1 MEKNWFNRWI
11 FDSYEPSVRGMALFR
26 IFASLMILFF
36 LMPEATYYSDL
47 ASFPDDFFTPPP
59 GPMMLFESFPPAWFF
74 YAIHLLLVIS
84 WVSILVGFKTRK
96 ASIAAAL
103 FMLILLGFI
112 FSIGKIN
119 HQMLIILL
127 PAIMAFSKWGNAYS
141 IDAGSPDRHD
151 TEIAN
156 GWPLTL
162 LALFIGFMM
171 FTAGFPKLLGGWLS
185 GDTLAAKG
193 HLLNQYFVRGR
204 TELLSGFMVDMNLPI
219 MWGMLDWATV
229 FFEMGFLLA
238 VLRAGWTRLFVCF
251 AVLFHFSTMV
261 TLNIAFLVN
270 FPAYAAFLPWTKIH
284 DYISSRVNSGSSSLS
299 IPLVFGGGLIVF
311 FGIIKYI
318 DSLKIIMP
326 IREPSFDELTLI
338 GGALIIVLAL
348 GGRKLYGILKKIQT

>member
-1 MEKNWFNRWI
+1 MEKNWFDRWI
-11 FDSYEPSVRGMALFR
+11 FDSYDPSVQGMALFR

-47 ASFPDDFFTPPP
+47 ASFPEDFFTPPP
-59 GPMMLFESFPPAWFF
+59 GPMMLIDSFPPAWFL
-74 YAIHLLLVIS
+74 YVIHLLLVIS
-84 WVSILVGFKTRK
+84 WLCILLGFKTRK

-127 PAIMAFSKWGNAYS
+127 PAIMAFSNWGSAYS
-141 IDAGSPDRHD
+141 IDAGSSGKND
-151 TEIAN
+151 TQTAN

-171 FTAGFPKLLGGWLS
+171 FTAGFPKLLGGWLN
-185 GDTLAAKG
+185 GDTFAAQG
-193 HLLNQYFVRGR
+193 HLLNQYFMRGR
-204 TELLSGFMVDMNLPI
+204 TELLAGFMVEANLPW
-219 MWGMLDWATV
+219 MWGILDWATV
-229 FFEMGFLLA
+229 LFEMGFLVA

-251 AVLFHFSTMV
+251 AVLFHFSTMM

-284 DYISSRVNSGSSSLS
+284 GQISSRVNSGSTSLT
-299 IPLVFGGGLIVF
+299 IPLVFGGILVVV

-318 DSLKIIMP
+318 DSLKIVMP
-326 IREPSFDELTLI
+326 TREPSFDELTLI

-348 GGRKLYGILKKIQT
+348 GGRKLYGILYKIQT